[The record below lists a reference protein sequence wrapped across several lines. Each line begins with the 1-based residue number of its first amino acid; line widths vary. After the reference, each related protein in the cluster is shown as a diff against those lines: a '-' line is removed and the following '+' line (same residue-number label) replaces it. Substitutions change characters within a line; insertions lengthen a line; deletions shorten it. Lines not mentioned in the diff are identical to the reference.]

1 LQEAAAAA
9 AAAVAATRNDDQLI
23 PLAEDDDAELAEDVL
38 EGLRKLDT
46 GSNRVTW
53 YVYSDTPGRSGNSEG
68 YIEKLRTEHLDEAR
82 FKSRYGPGEY
92 RVFGRSSDG
101 HYVKG
106 SHKTIRISDIGAEPG
121 TLNGQSTDALALLR
135 EMRQADEQRAAKR
148 SEEVKSYATIL
159 ATPLATLGAA
169 LIARRPALDIP
180 ALIAAL
186 RPQQS
191 TLTEVTTALAN
202 LRQLSGSDSSLDV
215 VLKVIDKLQDLP
227 TGQSGETGWFGFL
240 RDIVKEAA
248 PHAREVLTQ
257 LAQQRSGALPGQLP
271 VGATT
276 GPAFGPGVQSLPP
289 APSAPVSIPS
299 SPLSGGASKPVSS
312 SPTPTATQ
320 SVSQSPSEGADMWT
334 MIEPWLRRK
343 AEDLHEA
350 ASSNIPVELVAEML
364 LTQAEKK
371 FGFVITPAE
380 LTEVLSR
387 PDWWQHVVT
396 FYPALEPYQAYC
408 SDLRQEIL
416 GMLEEDSNKTQQG
429 TEQHD

>member
-1 LQEAAAAA
+1 MPRKRTTVLQEAAAAA

-257 LAQQRSGALPGQLP
+257 LAQQRSGALPG
-271 VGATT
+271 
-276 GPAFGPGVQSLPP
+276 
-289 APSAPVSIPS
+289 
-299 SPLSGGASKPVSS
+299 
-312 SPTPTATQ
+312 
-320 SVSQSPSEGADMWT
+320 
-334 MIEPWLRRK
+334 
-343 AEDLHEA
+343 
-350 ASSNIPVELVAEML
+350 
-364 LTQAEKK
+364 
-371 FGFVITPAE
+371 
-380 LTEVLSR
+380 
-387 PDWWQHVVT
+387 
-396 FYPALEPYQAYC
+396 
-408 SDLRQEIL
+408 
-416 GMLEEDSNKTQQG
+416 
-429 TEQHD
+429 